1 MARTAQL
8 LDHRG
13 NPVQRATLQREV
25 ATPTTMGLRR
35 PISGYPGDGLNPIRL
50 AEILRAADM
59 GDPTRYLEL
68 AETIEERDLH
78 YAGVLGTRRRSV
90 NQLDITVEA
99 ASDSSEDVARAD
111 RVRAWLK
118 RDELTEEMFDILD
131 CIGKGV
137 SFTEIIWDTSEGQWQ
152 PDRLEW
158 RDPRWFGV
166 DRLDLKTP
174 LIKSDT
180 GAEESLPAFKFI
192 AASIKAK
199 SGLPLRSGLSRI
211 AMWAYMF
218 KKFTERDWAVF
229 TQTYGQPLRVGKW
242 ASGASEADKETLYRA
257 VANIAGDCAAIIPE
271 AMTIEFVE
279 TGSVSANGDLY
290 ETRADWLD
298 RQISKCVLG
307 QTSTTDAE
315 VGGLGS
321 GKEHREVQ
329 EDIERS
335 DAKAAAAILNR
346 DLIRPWMQ
354 LDYGPLKGYPRLVIA
369 RAEAIDMERL
379 SKSVAPLIDRGLR
392 VKQQELRE
400 KLGLSEPKDGDE
412 TLGPVVAPE
421 PPQVPSDPAAE
432 PPAGPLKGQRGVFE
446 GGLARLRGGT
456 ALNAAGLPVARSDDH
471 PVSAAVEALTDR
483 LETESAAPIEG
494 MIDQVEAMLSQ
505 AGSLEEFRE
514 MILSGFP
521 VLDSGSLARVMAQ
534 AMIAAWGAGRVTVEE
549 EALG

>member
-1 MARTAQL
+1 MRPRPD
-8 LDHRG
+8 LDHRCRSR
-13 NPVQRATLQREV
+13 RA
-25 ATPTTMGLRR
+25 G
-35 PISGYPGDGLNPIRL
+35 
-50 AEILRAADM
+50 
-59 GDPTRYLEL
+59 
-68 AETIEERDLH
+68 
-78 YAGVLGTRRRSV
+78 
-90 NQLDITVEA
+90 
-99 ASDSSEDVARAD
+99 
-111 RVRAWLK
+111 
-118 RDELTEEMFDILD
+118 
-131 CIGKGV
+131 IGQGA
-137 SFTEIIWDTSEGQWQ
+137 
-152 PDRLEW
+152 
-158 RDPRWFGV
+158 PRG
-166 DRLDLKTP
+166 
-174 LIKSDT
+174 
-180 GAEESLPAFKFI
+180 
-192 AASIKAK
+192 
-199 SGLPLRSGLSRI
+199 
-211 AMWAYMF
+211 
-218 KKFTERDWAVF
+218 
-229 TQTYGQPLRVGKW
+229 
-242 ASGASEADKETLYRA
+242 
-257 VANIAGDCAAIIPE
+257 
-271 AMTIEFVE
+271 
-279 TGSVSANGDLY
+279 
-290 ETRADWLD
+290 
-298 RQISKCVLG
+298 
-307 QTSTTDAE
+307 
-315 VGGLGS
+315 
-321 GKEHREVQ
+321 Q

-432 PPAGPLKGQRGVFE
+432 PQARPLKGQRGVFE

-521 VLDSGSLARVMAQ
+521 VLDSGSLARIMAQ
-534 AMIAAWGAGRVTVEE
+534 AMIAAWGAGRVAVEE
-549 EALG
+549 ESLG